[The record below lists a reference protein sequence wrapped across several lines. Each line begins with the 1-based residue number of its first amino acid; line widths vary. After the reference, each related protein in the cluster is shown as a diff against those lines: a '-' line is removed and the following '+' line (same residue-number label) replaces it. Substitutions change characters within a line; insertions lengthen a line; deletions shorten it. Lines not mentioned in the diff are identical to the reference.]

1 MSVGLD
7 VAGWTFLVTRF
18 VLQLA
23 SKTPKKIKILLI
35 CIEKPT
41 FCMYYSTIKGFKMQ
55 SGLYVVGT
63 PIGNLADMSPR
74 AIEVL
79 QNVDLVAA
87 EDTRVFAKLAKHF
100 NIKTKSVACHEH
112 NEREVVDSLIE
123 KINQGMAIAT
133 VSDAGMPGISDPG
146 FRLVRAARE
155 AGVDVFMVPGPSAA
169 ISALVLSGF
178 PTDRFTFCG
187 FFDEK
192 KVREDN
198 KIRHTIIYYESPN
211 RIMDTIKVLASV
223 MPERKIAIVREITK
237 IYEQTIVGYPA
248 DLVNIDA
255 PRGEIVI
262 VVAPAPD
269 RKMSDSEISEIV
281 NDIVASSTKSA
292 AAELAARSGIS
303 KKEAYKKLV
312 KKS

>member
-1 MSVGLD
+1 
-7 VAGWTFLVTRF
+7 
-18 VLQLA
+18 
-23 SKTPKKIKILLI
+23 
-35 CIEKPT
+35 
-41 FCMYYSTIKGFKMQ
+41 MYHFTIKGLKMQ

-63 PIGNLADMSPR
+63 PIGNLADLSPR
-74 AIEVL
+74 AVDVL

-87 EDTRVFAKLAKHF
+87 EDTRVFSKLAKHF
-100 NIKTKSVACHEH
+100 DIKTKVIACHEH
-112 NEREVVDSLIE
+112 NEREIIDSLIE
-123 KINQGMAIAT
+123 KINQGLAIAT

-146 FRLVRAARE
+146 FRIIRAARE
-155 AGVDVFMVPGPSAA
+155 AGVAVFMVPGPTAA

-211 RIMDTIKVLASV
+211 RVMETIKILAAV

-237 IYEQTIVGYPA
+237 IYEETVIGYPA
-248 DLVNIDA
+248 DLVNIEP

-269 RKMSDSEISEIV
+269 KKMSDAEISEIV
-281 NDIVASSTKSA
+281 NDIVVNSTKSA
-292 AAELAARSGIS
+292 AAELAARTGIS

-312 KKS
+312 EKS